1 MLALFHVTQLRSE
14 YDRLGNRMWSDMI
27 NSGWN
32 AMVEDA
38 SEFNVSFTTFI
49 FCRKVSVNAEIQPC
63 ILKTR

>member
-1 MLALFHVTQLRSE
+1 MHNDMFPLLNVTQLRSE

-38 SEFNVSFTTFI
+38 SEFNVSLSTFI
-49 FCRKVSVNAEIQPC
+49 FCRISMA
-63 ILKTR
+63 